1 MKHYENKICLEEKSV
16 IRSIVKELI
25 EKNLTEDFKK
35 SDLAANKDFLA
46 SFENEISSSV
56 VRAFKSKGYNEYDEI
71 NTAEVIE
78 FTDNLIF
85 GRLRYKN
92 RMAVAENSKKLA
104 KLKSDDFH
112 KGNKETLAET
122 RLGYA
127 IPGAQSIKSLGQ
139 SFIKVN

>member
-1 MKHYENKICLEEKSV
+1 MKHYDNKICLEEKSI
-16 IRSIVKELI
+16 IRSIVKDLI
-25 EKNLTEDFKK
+25 EKNLAENFKV
-35 SDLAANKDFLA
+35 SDKTKNAEFLVK
-46 SFENEISSSV
+46 FEKEINDAV
-56 VRAFKSKGYNEYDEI
+56 VRAFKSKGFQEYDEI
-71 NTAEVIE
+71 KTADIIE
-78 FTDNLIF
+78 YTDNLIF

-92 RMAVAENSKKLA
+92 SITVNQNSQKLA